1 MSGKAG
7 RALSVYEP
15 ERFPVSARQTVIK
28 MISLWATAFPV
39 GGHCR
44 AAFQSAHGKEYGYLR
59 VSRAVA
65 PSVVIGLTPG
75 DDQSRAVVIRPMTLS
90 PWRIEPYDIMPSKL
104 FAQVQMPDAT
114 FLAI

>member
-44 AAFQSAHGKEYGYLR
+44 AAFQSAHVQGVR
-59 VSRAVA
+59 VPESFQGGCSFGGHR
-65 PSVVIGLTPG
+65 TN
-75 DDQSRAVVIRPMTLS
+75 T
-90 PWRIEPYDIMPSKL
+90 W
-104 FAQVQMPDAT
+104 
-114 FLAI
+114 